1 MKVAHIENIFAKS
14 AKKQE

>member
-1 MKVAHIENIFAKS
+1 MRVAHIENIFAKS